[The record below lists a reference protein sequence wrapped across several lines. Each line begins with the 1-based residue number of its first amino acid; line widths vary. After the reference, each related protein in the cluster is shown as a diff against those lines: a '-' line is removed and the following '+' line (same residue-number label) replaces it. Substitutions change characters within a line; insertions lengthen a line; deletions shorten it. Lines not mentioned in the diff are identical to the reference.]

1 MRLSTKPLVAILG
14 GVLIAGI
21 AGASAA
27 SLGGVTA
34 GSLGSDDSVVA
45 ACDTDG
51 IAIAYTSAYNAAAQQ
66 YQVTAVNF
74 SGVNAA
80 CTAKAASVTLRNGT
94 TALATVN
101 AASITVAANAFS
113 MTLGTPVAANSVNG
127 VSLVISG

>member
-1 MRLSTKPLVAILG
+1 MRFPKKVIVALLA
-14 GVLIAGI
+14 GVSIAGI

-27 SLGGVTA
+27 SLGGLTA

-51 IAIAYTSAYNAAAQQ
+51 ISIAYTNSYNATSQQ

-80 CTAKAASVTLRNGT
+80 CTAKAASVTVRNGT
-94 TALATVN
+94 TALGSGTS
-101 AASITVAANAFS
+101 ASITVAANAFS
-113 MTLGTPVAANSVNG
+113 LTLSAPVAANLVNG
-127 VSLVISG
+127 VSLIISG